1 MKVKSAAPPNAVGV
15 TGGIGSGKTE
25 VCNAFSALGALVVSA
40 DELAKDLLSTHP
52 DIRKE
57 VTSRFGGDVYAPDGT
72 LDRKRLARLAFADDG
87 LLVKL
92 NAIVHPKV
100 TAELRSLI
108 AKEKAMPDAP
118 LIVVEAALIYEA
130 RIADLFDYV
139 VAVDAPEAQRIER
152 AAKRD
157 GTSPER
163 IRERMRAQLPA
174 DDLAERADFLIRN
187 AGDLAGLRSQCAF
200 LFALL
205 TRIQPPPG
213 RALP

>member
-1 MKVKSAAPPNAVGV
+1 MNVNSANPPNAVGV

-25 VCNAFSALGALVVSA
+25 VCNAFRTLGALVVAA

-57 VTSRFGGDVYAPDGT
+57 VTARFGADVYAPDGSV
-72 LDRKRLARLAFADDG
+72 DRKRLARLAFADDA
-87 LLVKL
+87 LLGRL

-100 TAELRSLI
+100 GAEIRALI
-108 AKEKAMPDAP
+108 AREKAKHTVP

-130 RIADLFDYV
+130 RIADLFDFV
-139 VAVDAPEAQRIER
+139 ITVDAPEAVRIGR

-157 GTSPER
+157 GTSPES

-205 TRIQPPPG
+205 TRIQPPLQHAP
-213 RALP
+213 P